1 MKKLFAFL
9 LVILFT
15 LNACK
20 KDKVDEPTTTPPPS
34 TPANTTAS
42 ILVNVATTAG
52 VAISGATVVVGSQTA
67 TTNTTGIVY
76 FSSALFSSGK
86 NVIKVSKAG
95 YFKANQTIEISNGNT
110 YNISV
115 TLTTKTVTGTFLGNA
130 AATINATNGG
140 SIDFTANSIVDNVGN
155 PYTGTVNVSAVYIAS
170 NASNASAILPNSF
183 LGLNSSSQQKFVE
196 NHGTIIVELEG
207 NSGQALQIATGST
220 AQIHMPVSSQDLAS
234 PPSTIPFYYFDE
246 STGYWKEDGVGTLT
260 GGTEFVGTVSHFTWW
275 MCPFVYNHYSLSGT
289 IVCGATGMPGVKVAV
304 YNVWGSYLGSV
315 TTGPGGIFS
324 GMIPDVITFD
334 LKVKDICGTQVYTT
348 AIGPFSSNT
357 TMAATDISATANY
370 GVITGWF
377 KDCANATDLNSLCRV
392 QSNGLTKFIAPL
404 PSGYFNEAV
413 LFCTGSTSAVVT
425 GVNFT
430 TNQVSIDTTMTIT
443 PTMNFG
449 TKQVCNTASEY
460 CTFVLAG
467 APKYYTENAYANFTG
482 VLDNTANKI
491 ILNVTSG
498 QFMNETHFNVSI
510 PATVVGNHS
519 VGGSPF
525 AYSFVL
531 SGNNGTIYLTVNLTS
546 VGTTVGSAIE
556 GTINNITFVDQ
567 GGASKTLSNCA
578 FRILIDTEQ

>member
-1 MKKLFAFL
+1 MKKLFAFFL
-9 LVILFT
+9 IVLFT

-20 KDKVDEPTTTPPPS
+20 KDKVDEPATTPPPS

-52 VAISGATVVVGSQTA
+52 VAITGATVVVGSQTT
-67 TTNTTGIVY
+67 TTNSKGIVY
-76 FSSALFSSGK
+76 FSSALFSAGK
-86 NVIKVSKAG
+86 NVVKVSKTG
-95 YFKANQTIEISNGNT
+95 YFKANQIIEISNGNT
-110 YNISV
+110 YNVSV

-130 AATINATNGG
+130 SASINATNGG
-140 SIDFTANSIVDNVGN
+140 SIDFTANTIVDNAGN
-155 PYTGTVNVSAVYIAS
+155 AYTGTVNVSAVYVAS
-170 NASNASAILPNSF
+170 NATNASAILPNSF

-196 NHGTIIVELEG
+196 NHGTMIVELEG
-207 NSGQALQIATGST
+207 TSGQALQIATGST
-220 AQIHMPVSSQDLAS
+220 AQIHLPVSAQDLAS

-275 MCPFVYNHYSLSGT
+275 MCPYVYNHYSLSGT
-289 IVCGATGMPGVKVAV
+289 IVCGTTGMAGVKVSI

-315 TTGPGGIFS
+315 NTGPGGIFS

-334 LKVKDICGTQVYTT
+334 LKVNDICGSQVYTT

-370 GVITGWF
+370 GVLTGWF
-377 KDCANATDLNSLCRV
+377 KDCSNATDLNSLCRV

-404 PSGYFNEAV
+404 PSGYFNEAI
-413 LFCTGSTSAVVT
+413 LFCTGSTSAIVT

-430 TNQVSIDTTMTIT
+430 TNQVSIDTTMTIA

-467 APKYYTENAYANFTG
+467 TPVYYTENAFANFTG

-491 ILNVTSG
+491 ILDVKSG
-498 QFMNETHFNVSI
+498 QFLNETHFNLSI
-510 PATVVGNHS
+510 PATVAGSHS
-519 VGGSPF
+519 VGGNPF
-525 AYSFVL
+525 AYSFIL
-531 SGNNGTIYLTVNLTS
+531 SGNNGTVYLTVNLTS

-556 GTINNITFVDQ
+556 GTVSNITFVDA
-567 GGASKTLSNCA
+567 GGGSKTLANCS
-578 FRILIDTEQ
+578 FRILIDTVQ